1 MIFKIAMSN
10 SERPLDI
17 LNESRNKRIMAEL
30 KNGRQF
36 IGTLKSF
43 DIHIN
48 IVLEDSEEHV
58 DGELKRKIGK
68 VFLRGDT
75 IILISPQ

>member
-1 MIFKIAMSN
+1 MLMN
-10 SERPLDI
+10 PERPLDA
-17 LNESRNKRIMAEL
+17 LNEARNKRVLVEL
-30 KNGRQF
+30 KNGKQF

-48 IVLEDSEEHV
+48 VVLYDTEEHV
-58 DGELKRKIGK
+58 DGELKRKLGIS
-68 VFLRGDT
+68 FIRGDT

>member
-1 MIFKIAMSN
+1 MSN
-10 SERPLDI
+10 GERPLDI

-48 IVLEDSEEHV
+48 LVMEDAEEHAE
-58 DGELKRKIGK
+58 GELKRKIGK